1 MPGMFLVWEGGSP
14 SANLMEVKASKAQG
28 RHREVRSEG
37 SVEQRCEAT
46 NRNGIEGA
54 KGGRGSVRS
63 QSPYPSRAGRVNLA
77 LVHRKTRGLPREACG
92 VPWEVACHGNWLR
105 AEQSALIAAQESAKG
120 IVSAARH

>member
-1 MPGMFLVWEGGSP
+1 VPGMFLILEGGSP
-14 SANLMEVKASKAQG
+14 SANLMEVKASEAQG

-46 NRNGIEGA
+46 HRNEIEGA
-54 KGGRGSVRS
+54 KAGRGSVRS

-77 LVHRKTRGLPREACG
+77 LVHRKSRNLPREACA

-105 AEQSALIAAQESAKG
+105 GEQSALIAAQESAKG
-120 IVSAARH
+120 IVGAGGY